1 MTIPAYNNSGPSS
14 VGGGAAGDPSAI
26 ARKLENISTGGKKMT
41 REEKIKQLKETAAEF
56 ESIFVHSL
64 LKTMRSTIQ
73 KTNIISGGNAENIY
87 QDMLDEN
94 YARIAVKRS
103 DFGIARKV
111 YEQFSKTI
119 K

>member
-1 MTIPAYNNSGPSS
+1 MAVSALNTFNSSS
-14 VGGGAAGDPSAI
+14 VDRTSDPSTI
-26 ARKLENISTGGKKMT
+26 ARKLENISAGGKKIS
-41 REEKIKQLKETAAEF
+41 REQKMKQLKEAAAEF
-56 ESIFVHSL
+56 ESIFVHNL
-64 LKTMRSTIQ
+64 LKSMRSTIQ
-73 KTNIISGGNAENIY
+73 KTNIISGGNAETIY

-94 YARIAVKRS
+94 YSKIAVKRS

>member
-1 MTIPAYNNSGPSS
+1 MAVSALNTFNSSS
-14 VGGGAAGDPSAI
+14 IDRTSDPSTI
-26 ARKLENISTGGKKMT
+26 ARKLENISAGGKKISRDQKM
-41 REEKIKQLKETAAEF
+41 KQLKEAAAEF
-56 ESIFVHSL
+56 ESIFVHNL
-64 LKTMRSTIQ
+64 LKSMRSTIQ
-73 KTNIISGGNAENIY
+73 KTNIISGGNAETIY

-94 YARIAVKRS
+94 YSKIAVKRS

>member
-1 MTIPAYNNSGPSS
+1 MAISSLNNANTS
-14 VGGGAAGDPSAI
+14 AGERGSADPSAL
-26 ARKLENISTGGKKMT
+26 ARKLESIAGSGKKIS
-41 REEKIKQLKETAAEF
+41 RDEKLKQLKEAAEEF
-56 ESIFVHSL
+56 ESIFVHNL
-64 LKTMRSTIQ
+64 LKSMRSTIQ

-94 YARIAVKRS
+94 YSKIAVKRS

-111 YEQFSKTI
+111 YEQFSKAI

>member
-1 MTIPAYNNSGPSS
+1 MAISVLNNAGSS
-14 VGGGAAGDPSAI
+14 PVGGRQSSDPSAI
-26 ARKLENISTGGKKMT
+26 ARKLENISASGKKIS
-41 REEKIKQLKETAAEF
+41 REEKIKQLKQTAAEF
-56 ESIFVHSL
+56 ESIFVHNL

-94 YARIAVKRS
+94 YSKIAVQRS